1 MLMSS
6 FRRTGPGGRCGL
18 ETVFGL
24 GRNVSRTKPE
34 ADLPSNRPTKSKLIL
49 ILLSVFLPP
58 LAVWLKT
65 KSGKDTIINV
75 ILCFLFWI
83 PAVLHSLYL
92 IFK

>member
-1 MLMSS
+1 M
-6 FRRTGPGGRCGL
+6 
-18 ETVFGL
+18 
-24 GRNVSRTKPE
+24 
-34 ADLPSNRPTKSKLIL
+34 SKLIL

-75 ILCFLFWI
+75 VLCFLFWI
-83 PAVLHSLYL
+83 PAVLHALYL